1 MSIRT
6 SVAELAH
13 SGFDIR
19 MANPHQFSIVTGN
32 SNIAKT
38 YAVMDMQGRIVNK
51 GVINSTETLV
61 PALIPGS
68 YVVKIGVD
76 YKRVNI
82 R

>member
-1 MSIRT
+1 
-6 SVAELAH
+6 
-13 SGFDIR
+13 